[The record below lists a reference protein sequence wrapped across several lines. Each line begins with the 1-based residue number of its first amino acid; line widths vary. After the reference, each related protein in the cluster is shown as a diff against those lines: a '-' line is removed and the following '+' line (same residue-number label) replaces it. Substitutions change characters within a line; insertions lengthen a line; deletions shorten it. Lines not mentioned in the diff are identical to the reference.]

1 VEIPETRLEL
11 ERSRARAVAAS
22 DELRRHVVRDLHC
35 GAQQSVVHAVIL
47 LKRALAAVQ
56 SGDDRAADL
65 VADALGRAE
74 QANCDLREL
83 AHGILPSV
91 LGHGGLHAGIDT
103 LVARSSLCVSA
114 DVSRQRLPPPIEATA
129 YFVVSEA
136 LANVHKHSGAGR
148 AEIRARIDGGV
159 LHVEVVD
166 DGVGGARLDRGS
178 GLTGLSDR
186 VAALDG
192 QLRIESPPGGGT
204 RIGVTLPLPDEQVRA
219 AASG

>member
-1 VEIPETRLEL
+1 VEVPETRLEL

-35 GAQQSVVHAVIL
+35 GAQQSIVHTVIL

-56 SGDDRAADL
+56 SGDDRGADM

-74 QANCDLREL
+74 QANRDLREL
-83 AHGILPSV
+83 AYGILPSV

-103 LVARSSLCVSA
+103 LVARSSVPVSA

-136 LANVHKHSGAGR
+136 LANVHKHSGAGS
-148 AEIRARIDGGV
+148 AAIRASVEGSV
-159 LHVEVVD
+159 LYIEVAD
-166 DGVGGARLDRGS
+166 DGVGGAELDGGT

-204 RIGVTLPLPDEQVRA
+204 LIGVTLPLPDEQVSA
-219 AASG
+219 AACG